1 MPLPSN
7 EFATGGPTSIT
18 LRGPLFSKNIPKVL
32 RAAILKEAME
42 KFEKRVRRPK
52 KSGHNLG
59 RKRNPIPKGV
69 VTLRDGVE
77 MALRSTTGSH
87 MRNPRTTGKAW
98 VSANM
103 AAIKKMVPF
112 VIRKAAR
119 KMAAE
124 LN

>member
-1 MPLPSN
+1 MR
-7 EFATGGPTSIT
+7 IT

-32 RAAILKEAME
+32 GEAIITEVME
-42 KFEKRVRRPK
+42 KVEKRVRRPK
-52 KSGHNLG
+52 KRGHNLG
-59 RKRNPIPKGV
+59 RKRNPIGPGEITRGGGV
-69 VTLRDGVE
+69 RMTLTSS
-77 MALRSTTGSH
+77 LH
-87 MRNPRTTGKAW
+87 NPRTTGRSWTA
-98 VSANM
+98 ANI